1 MAKLHTTNK
10 ISKCLNS
17 KGAERDKIYL
27 CVEKLDKYIQKIK
40 AVSYELQNYVFEES
54 AKKEISDVYIDQRLQ
69 IIEIKKSVE
78 AHNPI
83 MPYLTKIKRKCF
95 LHKCFLRK
103 QRFKI
108 KVLKQFWKVHP
119 IKDKI
124 FHKRL

>member
-10 ISKCLNS
+10 ISKYLNS
-17 KGAERDKIYL
+17 KGAERDRIYL
-27 CVEKLDKYIQKIK
+27 CVEKLDKYIHKIK

-69 IIEIKKSVE
+69 IIGIKKSVE

-95 LHKCFLRK
+95 LRK

-119 IKDKI
+119 FKDKI

>member
-10 ISKCLNS
+10 ISKYLNS

-69 IIEIKKSVE
+69 IIGIKKSVE

-95 LHKCFLRK
+95 LRK

-119 IKDKI
+119 FKDKI

>member
-10 ISKCLNS
+10 ISKYLNS

-27 CVEKLDKYIQKIK
+27 CVEKLDKYIHKIK

-83 MPYLTKIKRKCF
+83 MPYLIKIKR
-95 LHKCFLRK
+95 KCFLRK

-119 IKDKI
+119 FKDKI